1 MTTGW
6 DEGGEERNR
15 GRGCK
20 VPGRFQLSG
29 PRRASIRRCSSTDGG
44 DELLAAK
51 CAEWWVRVQIR

>member
-1 MTTGW
+1 MTTGGG
-6 DEGGEERNR
+6 EGGEERNRGR

-29 PRRASIRRCSSTDGG
+29 PHISSSTNGG